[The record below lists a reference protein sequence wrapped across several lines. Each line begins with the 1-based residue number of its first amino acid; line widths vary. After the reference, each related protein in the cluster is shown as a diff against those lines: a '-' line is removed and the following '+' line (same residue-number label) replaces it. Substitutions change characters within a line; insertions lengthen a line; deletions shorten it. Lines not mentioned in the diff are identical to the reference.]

1 MALLHYFRF
10 AAENKAKRHPYAGIP
25 FGVGPRNCVGMRFA
39 LTELKMAAVAV
50 VQNFTVVRCDE
61 TEVSHLIGQYNTEL
75 VNQDRF
81 ILQNKKNNYTI
92 REIQS

>member
-1 MALLHYFRF
+1 MDKQRSTKHTYKIKDRVTPNPLKIGGELRCSGAW
-10 AAENKAKRHPYAGIP
+10 IP

-61 TEVSHLIGQYNTEL
+61 TEVYSMFGLYKFSLNSDEL
-75 VNQDRF
+75 
-81 ILQNKKNNYTI
+81 
-92 REIQS
+92 